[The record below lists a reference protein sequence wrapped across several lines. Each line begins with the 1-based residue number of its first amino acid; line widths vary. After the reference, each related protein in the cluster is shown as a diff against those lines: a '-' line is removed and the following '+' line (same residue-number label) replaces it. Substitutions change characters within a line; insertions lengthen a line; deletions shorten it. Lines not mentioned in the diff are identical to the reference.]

1 MPKTLHRIDYQLIM
15 ELVDS
20 GSLVLDLGCGDG
32 SLLEMLIAEKGVKG
46 FGLEKDLQ
54 EINKC
59 LAKGISVIDANLDQG
74 LTQFRDK
81 SMDYVILSLTLQALK
96 QPHETLRDIIRV
108 GKKAIISFPNFGNIF
123 VRLYLLFR
131 GRMPKSKFL
140 PYEWYD
146 TPNIHFCSVK
156 DFIGLCQKEGI
167 KIRKK
172 IFLRKFNRKI
182 LGFMPN
188 LFSYVAIFVLE

>member
-32 SLLEMLIAEKGVKG
+32 SLLEMLIREKGVKG

-74 LTQFRDK
+74 LSQFRDK

-96 QPHETLRDIIRV
+96 QPQETLRDIIRV

-156 DFIGLCQKEGI
+156 DFIELCGREGI

-172 IFLRKFNRKI
+172 IFLKKFNRKI
-182 LGFMPN
+182 WGFMPN

>member
-1 MPKTLHRIDYQLIM
+1 M